1 MTAGRVGV
9 VLNPVARR
17 AGPALARLGAACR
30 ERGQEIID
38 VLTTTVAEPGGP
50 QAARLLAAGADR
62 VVVLG
67 GDGTVREVAEV
78 LAGSGATL
86 GIVPLGTANLVARN
100 LGLSLGDGPAPVA
113 TALGGEIRDVDVGR
127 VAYEQLGPAGT
138 VRSPERVF
146 LVVVGLGYDGE
157 AVARTGPRLKRVA
170 GWTSYIVVGA
180 RHLASRGHRLTL
192 QVDGGAPRELRA
204 WTVLVGVAG
213 RIPLGIDLFP
223 EAAPDDGRLH
233 VMTVTPGTPLHWVP
247 IALKG
252 ILHRPGS
259 VPGLGYEAATRAR
272 VAAGAPLTAQ
282 LDGDPHPD
290 VLALDVRV
298 EPGALR
304 VAAPRPR
311 S

>member
-1 MTAGRVGV
+1 MTADRVGV

-17 AGPALARLGAACR
+17 AARALHRLEGHCR
-30 ERGQEIID
+30 EHGLPAPE
-38 VLTTTVAEPGGP
+38 VLATTVAEPGGP
-50 QAARLLAAGADR
+50 QAGQLLASGVDR

-67 GDGTVREVAEV
+67 GDGTVREVADV
-78 LAGSGATL
+78 LAGTGRTL

-100 LGLSLGDGPAPVA
+100 LHLPLGDGPACLA
-113 TALGGEIRDVDVGR
+113 AALGEEVRHVDVGR
-127 VAYEQLGPAGT
+127 VAYEQLGPAGS

-146 LVVVGLGYDGE
+146 LVVVGLGNDGE
-157 AVARTGPRLKRVA
+157 AVARTGPGLKRLV

-180 RHLASRGHRLTL
+180 RHLASRGHRLTA
-192 QVDGGAPRELRA
+192 QVDGAAPREVRA
-204 WTVLVGVAG
+204 WTVLIGVTG

-233 VMTVTPGTPLHWVP
+233 VMTVRPGTPLHWVP
-247 IALKG
+247 IVLKG
-252 ILHRPGS
+252 VLHRPGS
-259 VPGLGYEAATRAR
+259 VPGLDYEAATRVR
-272 VAAGAPLTAQ
+272 VSAGAPLTAQ

-304 VAAPRPR
+304 VAVARPR